1 MIDIVWLMDA
11 LDVIKKGLADKLNKD
26 NVTIYKVKNVIR
38 VDIKEKENNE

>member
-1 MIDIVWLMDA
+1 MIDVVWLIDA
-11 LDVIKKGLADKLNKD
+11 LEAINKGLADKLNKD